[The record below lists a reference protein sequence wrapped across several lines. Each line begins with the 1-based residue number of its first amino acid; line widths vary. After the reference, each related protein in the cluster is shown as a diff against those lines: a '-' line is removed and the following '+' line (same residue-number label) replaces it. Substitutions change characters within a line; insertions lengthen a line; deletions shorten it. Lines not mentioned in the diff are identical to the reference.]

1 MRIFDMAPSRAK
13 PYRVTLD
20 DAERN
25 RKFPCHA
32 DQGIAFEIRG
42 PKHRRV
48 GKAQRA
54 HHLSTSHGVSGGHAF
69 ALHILRSLLNSQQ
82 VDVWTFVESDYEYL
96 RVHELRESTKDV
108 RPSPCYSQGQSGN
121 TDLSHIKSQSNNLTS

>member
-1 MRIFDMAPSRAK
+1 MPRRTPARAELDSRVARTTTTIPMRIFDMAPSRAK

-54 HHLSTSHGVSGGHAF
+54 HHLSTSHGVSGGRA
-69 ALHILRSLLNSQQ
+69 SLCPS
-82 VDVWTFVESDYEYL
+82 YEA
-96 RVHELRESTKDV
+96 
-108 RPSPCYSQGQSGN
+108 C
-121 TDLSHIKSQSNNLTS
+121 